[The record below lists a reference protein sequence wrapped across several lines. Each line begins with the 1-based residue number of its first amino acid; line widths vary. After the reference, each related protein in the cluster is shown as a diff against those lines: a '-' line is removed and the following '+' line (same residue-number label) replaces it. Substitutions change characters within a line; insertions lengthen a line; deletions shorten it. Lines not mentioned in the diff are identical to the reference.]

1 MLKQSLQLKLGQSLT
16 MTPQLQ
22 QAIRL
27 LQMPTLELQAHLAEV
42 LESNVMLEQEEPE
55 AAEAVDFE
63 LGAHFTA
70 AAPPTEEAGFTEPVE
85 VEIVDQPWA
94 DRAGTGSDAGRA
106 EDDEDRPRDL
116 ADERGES
123 LREHLLGQLTLLG
136 LSESDLEVAA
146 ALVDAI
152 DDDGYLTETFAEV
165 ALDLAHHGPIGAV
178 LHDEEEIERV
188 LLLVQ
193 KLDPVGIGARDL
205 IECLQLQLAA
215 LTPATQGLS
224 LARRIVDH
232 HLKLLAQRDLG
243 PLRRALEAEGLQ
255 GEDDAA
261 DDETLVAAVAL
272 VRACHP
278 KPGSLISAL
287 RPEYIVP
294 DAMVQRTARGWSVEL
309 NGRTLP
315 RLRVNNEYA
324 GLIGQGA
331 GGGGHALLRSQLQ
344 EARWLLKSLE
354 IRHDTLLKVA
364 RAVVERQSEFL
375 AQGEEH
381 MKPMILKDIAAAIG
395 MHESTVSRVT
405 SGKYLHTPRGV
416 FELRYFFSSQVEGDD
431 GAGTSSTAIRAK
443 IRRLITDESAG
454 APLSDGK
461 LAELLSAQGIPVARR
476 TVAKYRE
483 AIGIAASAERK
494 RDNSR

>member
-27 LQMPTLELQAHLAEV
+27 LQMPTLDLQAHLAEV
-42 LESNVMLEQEEPE
+42 LESNVMLEQEDPEPE
-55 AAEAVDFE
+55 EAADFE

-70 AAPPTEEAGFTEPVE
+70 AAPDTEEPGSTEPVE
-85 VEIVDQPWA
+85 VEVVDQPWA
-94 DRAGTGSDAGRA
+94 DRAGTGSDSARA
-106 EDDEDRPRDL
+106 EDDEERTRDL

-123 LREHLLGQLTLLG
+123 LREHLLGQLELLG
-136 LSESDLEVAA
+136 LCDGDLAVAVA
-146 ALVDAI
+146 VVDAI
-152 DDDGYLTETFAEV
+152 DDDGYLTEPLAEV
-165 ALDLAHHGPIGAV
+165 ARNLARDGITT
-178 LHDEEEIERV
+178 HDEDEIERV

-193 KLDPVGIGARDL
+193 TLEPQGVGARDL
-205 IECLQLQLAA
+205 AECLQLQLAA
-215 LTPATQGLS
+215 LDRGTPGLT
-224 LARRIVDH
+224 LARHIVSH
-232 HLKLLAQRDLG
+232 HLRLLAQRDLA
-243 PLRRALEAEGLQ
+243 PLRRAL
-255 GEDDAA
+255 AA
-261 DDETLVAAVAL
+261 DAEAATLDHDLAHDEETLVAAVAL

-278 KPGSLISAL
+278 KPGSLVSAL
-287 RPEYIVP
+287 RPEYVIP
-294 DAMVQRTARGWSVEL
+294 DAMVRRTARGWSVEL
-309 NGRTLP
+309 NGRALP
-315 RLRVNNEYA
+315 RLRVNQDYA
-324 GLIGQGA
+324 GLLGRGDS
-331 GGGGHALLRSQLQ
+331 GHATLRTQLQ

-364 RAVVERQSEFL
+364 RAIVERQSDFL

-443 IRRLITDESAG
+443 IRRLVRDEPPG
-454 APLSDGK
+454 EPLSDGRI
-461 LAELLSAQGIPVARR
+461 AEMLSAQGIPVARR

-483 AIGIAASAERK
+483 ALGIAPSGERK
-494 RDNSR
+494 RDGSR

>member
-1 MLKQSLQLKLGQSLT
+1 

-27 LQMPTLELQAHLAEV
+27 LQMPTLDLQAHLAEV

-55 AAEAVDFE
+55 PEEAADFE

-70 AAPPTEEAGFTEPVE
+70 AEPPTEDFGSTEPVE
-85 VEIVDQPWA
+85 VEVVDQPWA
-94 DRAGTGSDAGRA
+94 DRTGTGSDAARA
-106 EDDEDRPRDL
+106 EDDEERTRDL

-123 LREHLLGQLTLLG
+123 LREHLLGQLELLG
-136 LSESDLEVAA
+136 LSDDDLAVAV

-152 DDDGYLTETFAEV
+152 DDDGYLVETLAEV
-165 ALDLAHHGPIGAV
+165 AQNLARDGIHTY
-178 LHDEEEIERV
+178 DDEEIERV

-193 KLDPVGIGARDL
+193 KLEPAGVGARDL
-205 IECLQLQLAA
+205 AECLQLQLAGLDRGTPGLA
-215 LTPATQGLS
+215 LA
-224 LARRIVDH
+224 H
-232 HLKLLAQRDLG
+232 HIITRHLRLLAQRDLA
-243 PLRRALEAEGLQ
+243 PLRRALEA
-255 GEDDAA
+255 DAEA
-261 DDETLVAAVAL
+261 APLPKDEETLAAAVAL

-278 KPGSLISAL
+278 KPGSLVSAVL
-287 RPEYIVP
+287 PEYVVP
-294 DAMVQRTARGWSVEL
+294 DALVRRTARGWSVEL
-309 NGRTLP
+309 NGRALP
-315 RLRVNNEYA
+315 RLRVNQDYA
-324 GLIGQGA
+324 GLLGRGSS
-331 GGGGHALLRSQLQ
+331 GHATLRTQLQ

-364 RAVVERQSEFL
+364 RAIVERQSEFL

-381 MKPMILKDIAAAIG
+381 MKPMILKDISAAIG

-443 IRRLITDESAG
+443 IRRLIRDEPPG
-454 APLSDGK
+454 EPLSDGRI
-461 LAELLSAQGIPVARR
+461 AELLSAQGIPVARR

-483 AIGIAASAERK
+483 ALGIASSAERR
-494 RDNSR
+494 RDGSR

>member
-27 LQMPTLELQAHLAEV
+27 LQMPTLDLQAHLAEV
-42 LESNVMLEQEEPE
+42 LESNVMLEQEDPEPE
-55 AAEAVDFE
+55 EAADFE

-70 AAPPTEEAGFTEPVE
+70 AAPPTEELGSTEPVE
-85 VEIVDQPWA
+85 VEVVDQPWA
-94 DRAGTGSDAGRA
+94 DRAGTGSDAARA
-106 EDDEDRPRDL
+106 EDDEERTREL

-123 LREHLLGQLTLLG
+123 LREHLLGQLELLG
-136 LSESDLEVAA
+136 LSEDDLAVAA
-146 ALVDAI
+146 ALVDAL
-152 DDDGYLTETFAEV
+152 DDDGYLTESFGEIAHN
-165 ALDLAHHGPIGAV
+165 LARDGITTY
-178 LHDEEEIERV
+178 DEEEIERV

-193 KLDPVGIGARDL
+193 KLEPLGVGARDL
-205 IECLQLQLAA
+205 PECLQLQLGA
-215 LTPATQGLS
+215 LDPGTPGLV
-224 LARRIVDH
+224 LARHVVTH
-232 HLKLLAQRDLG
+232 HLKLLAQRDLA
-243 PLRRALEAEGLQ
+243 PLRRALEA
-255 GEDDAA
+255 DADA
-261 DDETLVAAVAL
+261 PAHDEESAAAAVAL

-278 KPGSLISAL
+278 KPGSLISAV
-287 RPEYIVP
+287 RPEYVIP
-294 DAMVQRTARGWSVEL
+294 DAMVRRTARGWSVEL
-309 NGRTLP
+309 NGRALP
-315 RLRVNNEYA
+315 RLRVNQDYA
-324 GLIGQGA
+324 GLLGRGSA
-331 GGGGHALLRSQLQ
+331 GHATLRTQLQ

-364 RAVVERQSEFL
+364 RAIVERQSEFL

-443 IRRLITDESAG
+443 IRRLIRDEPPG
-454 APLSDGK
+454 EPLSDGRI
-461 LAELLSAQGIPVARR
+461 AELLSAQGIPVARR

-483 AIGIAASAERK
+483 ALGIASSAERK
-494 RDNSR
+494 RDGSR